1 MSGAEENPKN
11 LVQSVAK
18 AFAVL
23 KAFDASL
30 PELTVSERRRARGS
44 IVALPS
50 A

>member
-30 PELTVSERRRARGS
+30 PELTVSEAAARRDSTA
-44 IVALPS
+44 APPF